1 MALAPVL
8 RRRFSETRSDFRVRT
23 IQPQSNFVRWH
34 LLRERLL
41 AALSSFFAI
50 VALVLAAV
58 GLYGVL
64 NYSVTQRLREIGIR
78 MALGASSAQVVRRVT
93 AGLMGMVGLGLL
105 IGLAGGVACGRFVE
119 GLLFDVKSTD
129 PGAVVAPLLTLLGA
143 ALLAAV
149 PPAIRAVQV
158 DPAQTLRSE

>member
-1 MALAPVL
+1 
-8 RRRFSETRSDFRVRT
+8 
-23 IQPQSNFVRWH
+23 
-34 LLRERLL
+34 
-41 AALSSFFAI
+41 
-50 VALVLAAV
+50 
-58 GLYGVL
+58 
-64 NYSVTQRLREIGIR
+64 